1 MLISPAYAQA
11 GGGGVGLFEGL
22 LPLIIIFVVFYVL
35 LIRPQQRKA
44 KQHREMVAAVRRGDV
59 VVTGGGIVGKVTK
72 VGETDDI
79 TVEVAEGVRV
89 QVVKG
94 TLSDVRSK
102 TEPGK
107 GGVPATGGG
116 PSGGGALGGLLGS
129 LGFGRKRGE

>member
-11 GGGGVGLFEGL
+11 AGGGPGIFEGL

-44 KQHREMVAAVRRGDV
+44 KQHREMVEAVRRGDT
-59 VVTGGGIVGKVTK
+59 VVTGGGIVGKITK

-79 TVEVAEGVRV
+79 TVEIAEGIRV

-102 TEPGK
+102 TEPVK
-107 GGVPATGGG
+107 GDAQ
-116 PSGGGALGGLLGS
+116 PSAAGAPFGGGLLGS
-129 LGFGRKRGE
+129 LFGFGRKK

>member
-11 GGGGVGLFEGL
+11 AGGGPGLFEGL

-35 LIRPQQRKA
+35 LIRPQQRKV
-44 KQHREMVAAVRRGDV
+44 KQHREMVEAVRRGDV
-59 VVTGGGIVGKVTK
+59 GVTGGGIIGKVTK

-79 TVEVAEGVRV
+79 TVEIAENIRV

-102 TEPGK
+102 TEPVK
-107 GGVPATGGG
+107 GGLTTGSQSSQGVGG
-116 PSGGGALGGLLGS
+116 FLSS
-129 LGFGRKRGE
+129 FFGFGRKKN